1 MYERGYTKGYIPP
14 EKEEEKKPRRL
25 LPRILFWF
33 VIIALLTGG
42 VVALRHPSL
51 QIVTVEVEG
60 TEVLDPEIIKGNA
73 NEYLR
78 GKVLWVFP
86 RSSIFLASSKKIEAR
101 TRELS
106 TRVESAEVEKNS
118 FQRVTI
124 TITEYK
130 PSYVWCR
137 YDEPSECY
145 FMTDSGV
152 VYSEAPQFSGAVYT
166 RIIAGPEEAL
176 PFQALTTLD
185 LERIAVYKAEL
196 PKKGIYPEVFT
207 YRDGRML
214 TITASTK
221 TNPSTEIL
229 LFADT
234 PAETTLDSIV
244 AALRTPE
251 FSAQYQAGKKLLYI
265 DLRTKNRVVYR
276 FE

>member
-1 MYERGYTKGYIPP
+1 MYERGYTKGYTPP
-14 EKEEEKKPRRL
+14 EIEEEKKPRRL

-42 VVALRHPSL
+42 VIALRHPSL
-51 QIVTVEVEG
+51 QITTVDVEG
-60 TEVLDPEIIKGNA
+60 VEVLDPEIIKGNA
-73 NEYLR
+73 VEYLS

-86 RSSIFLASSKKIEAR
+86 RSSVFLASSKKLEEL
-101 TRELS
+101 TRGVS
-106 TRVESAEVEKNS
+106 TRVQNAEVEKNS

-145 FMTDSGV
+145 FMTDGGV

-176 PFQALTTLD
+176 PFQALTASD
-185 LERIAVYKAEL
+185 LEKIAVYKSEL
-196 PKKGIYPEVFT
+196 PKKQIYPEVFM

-214 TITASTK
+214 TIIASTK

-229 LFADT
+229 VLADT
-234 PAETTLDSIV
+234 PAETILDSIA

-251 FSAQYQAGKKLLYI
+251 FSGQYQGGKKLLYI